1 MFIVQATGGQSSNE
15 YLNVVHFFNTGVNT
29 TSVAAQDNG
38 FPTLVSNSCCS
49 VVIPLLK
56 VHYMSCYITFS
67 ITVMKTSYI

>member
-38 FPTLVSNSCCS
+38 FPALVS
-49 VVIPLLK
+49 
-56 VHYMSCYITFS
+56 
-67 ITVMKTSYI
+67 